1 MLLAKFLDGVIRN
14 WQMLLNSVK
23 NDGRCQINTCVLNQ
37 TNTIFNIDDIA
48 WDSQQNAIIN
58 SNGVIRHRKESVFL
72 PDKHC
77 MNSISLRVNHLDVNH
92 GIDKERVAILL
103 GRFLS
108 FDIILKMAIIE
119 TQM

>member
-1 MLLAKFLDGVIRN
+1 
-14 WQMLLNSVK
+14 
-23 NDGRCQINTCVLNQ
+23 
-37 TNTIFNIDDIA
+37 
-48 WDSQQNAIIN
+48 
-58 SNGVIRHRKESVFL
+58 
-72 PDKHC
+72 

-92 GIDKERVAILL
+92 CIDKERVAILL

>member
-1 MLLAKFLDGVIRN
+1 ML
-14 WQMLLNSVK
+14 
-23 NDGRCQINTCVLNQ
+23 
-37 TNTIFNIDDIA
+37 
-48 WDSQQNAIIN
+48 
-58 SNGVIRHRKESVFL
+58 FL